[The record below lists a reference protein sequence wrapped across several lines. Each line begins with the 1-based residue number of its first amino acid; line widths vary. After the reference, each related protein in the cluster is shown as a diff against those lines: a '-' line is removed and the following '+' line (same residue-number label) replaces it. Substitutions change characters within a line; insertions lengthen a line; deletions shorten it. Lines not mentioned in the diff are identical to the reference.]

1 MNGLRNNIQRFDQFM
16 KLKGVSAR
24 IKQRVH
30 NFFELIWEVEGKISA
45 DKQK

>member
-1 MNGLRNNIQRFDQFM
+1 M